1 MNVCK
6 NEPVGRETQ
15 CQVTIKLPASFHLDG
30 HELPHPHLC
39 LQDLDYK
46 TFILVKYDFFQRSSS
61 LASMSSV
68 FHMPSK
74 GEKLQENGKLTYFIQ
89 SLVARLC
96 FGGTVQMIQ
105 GLNKATSKEKED
117 KLLLLNLLVT

>member
-1 MNVCK
+1 M
-6 NEPVGRETQ
+6 
-15 CQVTIKLPASFHLDG
+15 
-30 HELPHPHLC
+30 
-39 LQDLDYK
+39 
-46 TFILVKYDFFQRSSS
+46 
-61 LASMSSV
+61 ASMSSV

-105 GLNKATSKEKED
+105 GLNKATSKEKEA